1 MWGRIKNMHDE
12 NCADRKTRIS
22 VLNVI
27 NPRRVDII
35 ES

>member
-1 MWGRIKNMHDE
+1 MWDRIYNMHDG

-22 VLNVI
+22 VLNIV
-27 NPRRVDII
+27 NPRRADMM